1 MTRKSVQTTASTRSG
16 TSHLFAS
23 HRGKDPVRNRTR
35 ESIAAD
41 IAAFKKRGGR
51 IEVLGV
57 TPFRPYSVGSA
68 FRSRGNT
75 PRKAS
80 AADSGKAATQR
91 EGKARRG
98 RSSPLAR
105 RWDARLRR
113 GVPCYVLTSGSGA

>member
-16 TSHLFAS
+16 TSRLFAP
-23 HRGKDPVRNRTR
+23 HRGKEPVRNRTR

-57 TPFRPYSVGSA
+57 TPFRPYSASSA

-75 PRKAS
+75 PRQAP
-80 AADSGKAATQR
+80 ATDTAVR
-91 EGKARRG
+91 AVK
-98 RSSPLAR
+98 
-105 RWDARLRR
+105 
-113 GVPCYVLTSGSGA
+113 